1 MRSSTK
7 AILAAAAGAML
18 LAGCADYGYY
28 DNGYGYDNGYAQR
41 NGYAYDNGYAY
52 GNGYGNDGYAYS
64 DYPGYYT
71 GPSVGF
77 GIGFSD
83 GSDGHRDHWR
93 DRDGHEHWRDR
104 DHDRDHH

>member
-1 MRSSTK
+1 MRTSIK
-7 AILAAAAGAML
+7 AILAAATGAVL

-28 DNGYGYDNGYAQR
+28 DNGYGYNG
-41 NGYAYDNGYAY
+41 YDNGYAY
-52 GNGYGNDGYAYS
+52 GNGYGYGYDNGYAY
-64 DYPGYYT
+64 DAYPGYYT

-83 GSDGHRDHWR
+83 WSDGHRDHWR